1 MSRTGSN
8 YPNGFRQGVSIY
20 NTPLEVAPLGKV
32 WWVDVNAATNGYGLR
47 QAPYASV
54 SDAIT
59 AASAGDTIMLE
70 AGHTEA
76 LTATS
81 FTASKAINIIGRG
94 TGSRIPTFTAA
105 IAAGTVNI
113 SAENVSISNVK
124 LIAGFATG
132 CTAAVTVDY
141 DSHYC
146 TLDRITCRDGAS
158 NNVEWKLHIS
168 LAHSSNVSAS
178 NCTIKSC
185 SLIGLIAGSM
195 TNSIL
200 VAGTTSNLVIVD
212 NYIDVDSSG
221 STVHHDAQKGTSV
234 LIARNIIL
242 NQDTTATAEECVEL
256 EATTTGIVAWNIGS
270 YANAG
275 SSCFLGEA
283 AFLFENYGGNTAG
296 ASGELDPAATEAIP

>member
-54 SDAIT
+54 SDAMS

-81 FTASKAINIIGRG
+81 FTASKAITVIGRG

-113 SAENVSISNVK
+113 SADNVTISNVK

-132 CTAAVTVDY
+132 CTVAVTVDY
-141 DSHYC
+141 TSDYC
-146 TLDRITCRDGAS
+146 TLDHIVCRDS
-158 NNVEWKLHIS
+158 TTNLEWLTHVILS
-168 LAHSSNVSAS
+168 HSSNVSATNTTIQ
-178 NCTIKSC
+178 NCSF
-185 SLIGLIAGSM
+185 IGLASGTM
-195 TNSIL
+195 SICINA
-200 VAGTTSNLVIVD
+200 AGTTSKTVIVD
-212 NYIDVDSSG
+212 NYIDVDSSE
-221 STVHHDAQKGTSV
+221 SVIHHDAQKATDILV
-234 LIARNIIL
+234 ARNIIL
-242 NQDTTATAEECVEL
+242 NQDTGATDQECVEL
-256 EATTTGIVAWNIGS
+256 EATSTGIVAWNIGS
-270 YANAG
+270 YDNTG
-275 SSCFLGEA
+275 SSCFLAEA